1 MESTEKTIKEEST
14 LAVAIFDWVEAF
26 VKALVLVVLLLTFV
40 FRVVGVDGSS
50 MFPTLQDG
58 ERVIISNL
66 FYTPQ
71 RGDIVVIAQPNF
83 TNKPIIKRIIATGG
97 DTIDIDYSKNQ
108 VLVNGEVIDEPY
120 LTEKMKETGDISLP
134 VTLEPG
140 QLFVMGD
147 NRNGSTDS
155 RSSLIGIIDER
166 YVVGRFLVRIFPL
179 NKIGTVD

>member
-1 MESTEKTIKEEST
+1 MEQTQNSGASS
-14 LAVAIFDWVEAF
+14 LATGIFDWIEAF

-40 FRVVGVDGSS
+40 FRIVGVDGSS

-83 TNKPIIKRIIATGG
+83 TNKPIIKRIIAVGG
-97 DTIDIDYSKNQ
+97 DTIDINYDTNQ
-108 VLVNGEVIDEPY
+108 VIVNGKVIDEPY
-120 LTEKMKETGDISLP
+120 LQERMQQTGDIPLP
-134 VTLEPG
+134 VTLKEG
-140 QLFVMGD
+140 ELFVMGD

-166 YVVGRFLVRIFPL
+166 YVVGRFLFRIFPFY
-179 NKIGTVD
+179 KIGTVD